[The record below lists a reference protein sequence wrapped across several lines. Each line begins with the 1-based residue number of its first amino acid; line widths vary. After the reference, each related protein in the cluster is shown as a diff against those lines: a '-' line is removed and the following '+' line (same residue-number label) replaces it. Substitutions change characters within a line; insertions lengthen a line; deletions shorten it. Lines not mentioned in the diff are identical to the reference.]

1 MFFLFIYFSQAY
13 CNILAGASMV
23 IGLKFAGTANQS
35 AFETLV
41 STYCDE
47 IRVSTITFVPILFP
61 VAINSIEEFEDIKG
75 VIRICKSKKYRYHYG
90 QKKKD
95 KQ

>member
-1 MFFLFIYFSQAY
+1 MGFLIYFSQAY

-41 STYCDE
+41 STLCDD
-47 IRVSTITFVPILFP
+47 ISLYLFQR
-61 VAINSIEEFEDIKG
+61 NFFLQ
-75 VIRICKSKKYRYHYG
+75 YFFLM
-90 QKKKD
+90 Q
-95 KQ
+95 